1 MKNNLLYTLIIAGF
15 VAFGCKSGNTGAND
29 TTAMNDTTS
38 ADSLT
43 QEDSTMGGMMNA
55 AHTTMEMLDSM
66 KLTGDPD
73 YDFAT
78 MMTLHHKGGIAM
90 NVDQIKNG
98 SDSTTKALA
107 KQIKESQ
114 EKDLE
119 DLQKFT
125 ASNTPKQTN
134 QEFLDDVKSKME
146 QAKDNMD
153 KNMRRTGNFDK
164 DFVALMTMHHKH
176 GLDMAKAEV
185 KHGKNPELKKLA
197 QEMIDKQEKERKQLA
212 DIK

>member
-1 MKNNLLYTLIIAGF
+1 MKNNLLYSLIIAG
-15 VAFGCKSGNTGAND
+15 VIAIGCKSGNNNTND
-29 TTAMNDTTS
+29 TTAMNDTSST
-38 ADSLT
+38 DSIVK
-43 QEDSTMGGMMNA
+43 EDSTMGGMMNA
-55 AHTTMEMLDSM
+55 VHLTMEMLDSM

-90 NVDQIKNG
+90 NVDEIKNG
-98 SDSTTKALA
+98 SDSITIALA
-107 KQIKESQ
+107 KQIKQGQ
-114 EKDLE
+114 EKDLQ

-125 ASNTPKQTN
+125 SSNTPKQSN
-134 QEFLDDVKSKME
+134 EEFLDDMKTKMQ

-164 DFVALMTMHHKH
+164 DFVSLMTMHHQH
-176 GLDMAKAEV
+176 GLDMAKAQV

-197 QEMIDKQEKERKQLA
+197 QQMIDQQEKERKQLA